1 MPGERFAG
9 ASVLVTGA
17 ASGIGAASAELFARE
32 GANVTLVDK
41 AFSGVESCQGDGWR
55 ALQCDV
61 SDPEAA
67 RGAVTFAVGWAGGLD
82 VLVNSAG
89 YPVSDV
95 DQVPDDAE
103 WRAHFEADVH
113 AVHYLADAAQR
124 HLEARG
130 GAIVNVTS
138 VAGLGGDRAM
148 QAYDAAKGAAVR
160 LTNALA
166 IDLGPRGVR
175 VNAVCPTL
183 IHTAMSLTVEARPK
197 VMRAFRERVPLGR
210 MGRAEEVAEVIAFLA
225 SPAAS
230 YIAGVALPVDGV
242 ISAGNGQPG
251 MG

>member
-17 ASGIGAASAELFARE
+17 ASGIGAAAVELFARE

-41 AFSGVESCQGDGWR
+41 AFSEAQACHGDSWC

-67 RGAVTFAVGWAGGLD
+67 RGAIDFAVRWTGGLD

-95 DQVPDDAE
+95 DEAPNDAE
-103 WRAHFEADVH
+103 WRAHFDTDVH
-113 AVHYLADAAQR
+113 AIHTLADAAR
-124 HLEARG
+124 PHLAARRG
-130 GAIVNVTS
+130 VIVNVTS

-166 IDLGPRGVR
+166 IDLGPQGIR

-183 IHTAMSLTVEARPK
+183 IHTAMSLTVEARPE
-197 VMRAFRERVPLGR
+197 VLRAFHDRVPLGR

-230 YIAGVALPVDGV
+230 YVTGVALPVDGG
-242 ISAGNGQPG
+242 ISAGNGQPS
-251 MG
+251 MA